1 MVSSLGVST
10 REDWVPVYSR
20 LCFVGRH
27 FFFLAVGFLLILK
40 FFRVVLLVHE
50 VSRCHF
56 PFWRF
61 RWVYLSLNFLHK
73 LKLWLQNIPIDRR
86 KPITFVTYFGCLVSN
101 LGLFFR
107 YFFKCFITEYRFV
120 TGAGWLYSQAI
131 CHRLRPLDL
140 VQVVPAYIKCVIV
153 LSQANIYLSA
163 WIYQRGLHK
172 SLIVSDSQV
181 TVIRV
186 ATDTIRFCYF
196 ICTRYRRSC
205 I

>member
-1 MVSSLGVST
+1 VVSSLGVST

-107 YFFKCFITEYRFV
+107 YFFKC
-120 TGAGWLYSQAI
+120 LLQN
-131 CHRLRPLDL
+131 
-140 VQVVPAYIKCVIV
+140 IV
-153 LSQANIYLSA
+153 LSQELVGFIHKPSVIAFDLSI
-163 WIYQRGLHK
+163 WCKLCQ
-172 SLIVSDSQV
+172 LI
-181 TVIRV
+181 
-186 ATDTIRFCYF
+186 
-196 ICTRYRRSC
+196 
-205 I
+205 